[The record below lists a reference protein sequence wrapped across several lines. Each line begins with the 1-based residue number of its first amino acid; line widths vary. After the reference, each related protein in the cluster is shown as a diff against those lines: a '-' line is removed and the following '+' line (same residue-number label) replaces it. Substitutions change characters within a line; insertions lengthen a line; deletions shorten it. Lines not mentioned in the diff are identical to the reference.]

1 MARNYSTQE
10 VVDILMQS
18 DSEDLPSSPAEE
30 DSSSPADDS
39 GDDSEDSSV
48 HSDQL
53 ESSSKSSS
61 GDESEGETHD
71 EAAGWTTKN
80 GKIVW
85 SPTNAETLRYF
96 PAATGLTPGP
106 THYAAARII
115 DPISS
120 FMLFLTDEIVQH
132 IVAMTNLHGRRTMK
146 AWRDLD
152 ADELRAY
159 VGLIVL
165 AGVYRSK
172 HESTESLWSEKS
184 GRSIFRATMSHK
196 RFRYISRAMRFDNK
210 LSRRHDDKFAAF
222 RQVWDLWTS
231 RLIMLFNP
239 DQDLTVDEQLV
250 PFKGRCGFRQYMPKK
265 PAKYG
270 IKIWAACD
278 TKTSYAWRLQ
288 VYTGKA
294 AGAPP
299 EVNQGMRVVLQMTE
313 GLQGHVI
320 TCDNFFTS
328 YALAEEL
335 LKRKLALVGT
345 IRQYKPEIPPALRQ
359 ARGREIYSSIF
370 AFTKKHT
377 LVSYIPR
384 RGKNVLLLSTKHRSP
399 DVTDGDKRKPVI
411 IEEYNRC
418 KGGVDNL
425 DKVVGTYTCRRRTRR
440 WPMALFHNMID
451 VSLYNAYVL
460 WISVDPSWQQQKSH
474 RRRLYI
480 EEVGESL
487 VKPHMI
493 KRVRLPRSS
502 AAAEMVTAERDA
514 TAAGPSVPIQSRDRK
529 QCELCC
535 NRRRRIGNICSKCGR
550 FICRDH
556 SQLICGL
563 CST

>member
-1 MARNYSTQE
+1 MARYYNTQE

-30 DSSSPADDS
+30 DSSSPSDDS

-48 HSDQL
+48 HTDQL

-61 GDESEGETHD
+61 GDESEGEMHD

-85 SPTNAETLRYF
+85 SPTNAETLHYF
-96 PAATGLTPGP
+96 PAATGLIPGP

-115 DPISS
+115 DASSS

-146 AWRDLD
+146 AWRDVD
-152 ADELRAY
+152 VDEIRAY

-165 AGVYRSK
+165 AGVYQSK
-172 HESTESLWSEKS
+172 HESTISLWSEKS

-196 RFRYISRAMRFDNK
+196 RFCYISRAMRFDDK
-210 LSRRHDDKFAAF
+210 LSRPRRQDDKLAAF
-222 RQVWDLWTS
+222 CQ
-231 RLIMLFNP
+231 
-239 DQDLTVDEQLV
+239 QLV

-265 PAKYG
+265 TAKYG

-278 TKTSYAWRLQ
+278 AKTSYAWRLQ

-294 AGAPP
+294 
-299 EVNQGMRVVLQMTE
+299 
-313 GLQGHVI
+313 
-320 TCDNFFTS
+320 
-328 YALAEEL
+328 EL

-345 IRQYKPEIPPALRQ
+345 IRQNKPEIPPALRQ
-359 ARGREIYSSIF
+359 ARGREIYSSTF

-399 DVTDGDKRKPVI
+399 DVTDEDKRKPMI

-425 DKVVGTYTCRRRTRR
+425 DKVVGTYTCRKRTSR

-487 VKPHMI
+487 VKPHMM
-493 KRVRLPRSS
+493 KRGRLPRSS

-514 TAAGPSVPIQSRDRK
+514 AAAGPSVSIQSRDRK
-529 QCELCC
+529 KCEFCC
-535 NRRRRIGNICSKCGR
+535 DRK
-550 FICRDH
+550 
-556 SQLICGL
+556 
-563 CST
+563 